1 MKGGKE
7 GISWPSRGSAQQTGP
22 QRASHKRLGIRI
34 YASDVSNGS
43 VMDGHFDWA
52 TPDVRAP
59 VVCGRWHLRSTLT
72 SSFGH

>member
-22 QRASHKRLGIRI
+22 QRALHKRLGIRI

-43 VMDGHFDWA
+43 VMDGHFD
-52 TPDVRAP
+52 
-59 VVCGRWHLRSTLT
+59 
-72 SSFGH
+72 